1 MCAVQ
6 KQLPGDL
13 KPLSALFQQLLTEA
27 GYWVTAWHILD
38 KILAVSPSMQ
48 EEDMQPPLGLSK
60 CEPWRFIACL

>member
-27 GYWVTAWHILD
+27 GQYHLGQIQGEGMH
-38 KILAVSPSMQ
+38 PS
-48 EEDMQPPLGLSK
+48 LGLSK
-60 CEPWRFIACL
+60 CEPWRLIVCLQ